1 MNRPCPQCGST
12 ETGPSFTFDWD
23 KDDTGQV
30 IARNPFFACVDCE
43 HSWQV
48 NMVLVVG
55 HPTGLDNSES
65 INRFVEAVEKGPT
78 S

>member
-30 IARNPFFACVDCE
+30 IARNPFFLPGV
-43 HSWQV
+43 
-48 NMVLVVG
+48 
-55 HPTGLDNSES
+55 PTGIATMLFRAIEELHEATGNYTTYES
-65 INRFVEAVEKGPT
+65 GGL
-78 S
+78 